1 MGVRRRLAVSVS
13 LLCLL
18 VILGTAGYMLIEGWP
33 PLDALYQTVTTLST
47 VGFREVHPLSTA
59 GQVFTIVLII
69 GGVGGA
75 LYTLTTIVTVAV
87 EGELLDYFGRRRME
101 ARIQGL
107 HGHYIICG
115 FGRVGREIAAE
126 FKRRGVSFVVVDHNP
141 QVHPLLRAL
150 GYNYIDG
157 NATSDEVLLRAGVQR
172 AAGLLAAADS
182 DTDNTFIVL
191 SARALKPDIFI
202 VARAGYPETEG
213 KLRRA
218 GADRV
223 ISPYSIA
230 GQHMAMAALQ
240 PAIVDFMTT
249 TFRSR
254 EGDLILAEVTVTAA
268 SGLAGRTIHQVFGGR
283 PDTVVLALRREG
295 AGLRAAPSPQEVLRL
310 HDQLIVLGP
319 APELEFFAT
328 RTGATV
334 PLPDASASV
343 TG

>member
-1 MGVRRRLAVSVS
+1 MNVRRRLALSVS

-18 VILGTAGYMLIEGWP
+18 VLLGTAGYMAIEGWSL
-33 PLDALYQTVTTLST
+33 LDALYQTVTTLST

-59 GQVFTIVLII
+59 GQIFTIILII
-69 GGVGGA
+69 GGVGGV
-75 LYTLTTIVTVAV
+75 LYTLTAVVTVAV

-101 ARIQGL
+101 ARIQAL
-107 HGHYIICG
+107 RGHAIICG

-126 FKRRGVSFVVVDHNP
+126 FKRRDVPFVVVDHNP
-141 QVHPLLRAL
+141 HVHPLLRAL
-150 GYNYIDG
+150 GYAYIDG
-157 NATSDEVLLRAGVQR
+157 NATSDEVLLRAGVER
-172 AAGLLAAADS
+172 AACLLAAADS

-202 VARAGYPETEG
+202 VARAGQPEAER

-230 GQHMAMAALQ
+230 GLHMAIAALQ

-254 EGDLILAEVTVTAA
+254 EGDLILAEITVTAE
-268 SGLAGRTIHQVFGGR
+268 SELAGRTIHQLFGGR
-283 PDTVVLALRREG
+283 PDTIALALRREG
-295 AGLRAAPSPQEVLRL
+295 GELRAAPPPQEVLRL
-310 HDQLIVLGP
+310 HDRLIVLGP
-319 APELEFFAT
+319 PRELEFFAT
-328 RTGATV
+328 RTGAKV
-334 PLPDASASV
+334 PVPDQAPAV
-343 TG
+343 E